1 MMAGHKNVTAAVRPA
16 LLGWKGA
23 SLVIALAAGLLLAAA
38 NAHLV
43 YVALV
48 SQPDCVPHL
57 QDAGQ
62 NGTYRAARSSC

>member
-1 MMAGHKNVTAAVRPA
+1 MMAGQKKVAAAVRPG
-16 LLGWKGA
+16 LLGWKGL
-23 SLVIALAAGLLLAAA
+23 SLMGALAAGLLLAAA

-57 QDAGQ
+57 KDAGAT
-62 NGTYRAARSSC
+62 GMYRAARSSC